1 MDFVNIEVKS
11 DMRYVNKYLSK
22 SKSIPIVF
30 KGDFTCLRNSKEKR
44 ISHNQ
49 RNLEWIKI
57 YRSLESIGTSFV
69 VM

>member
-11 DMRYVNKYLSK
+11 DMLYVNKYLSK
-22 SKSIPIVF
+22 IKSVSTVL
-30 KGDFTCLRNSKEKR
+30 KGDSTCLRNSKEKR

-49 RNLEWIKI
+49 RNLEWIKKK
-57 YRSLESIGTSFV
+57 RSLESIGTSFV